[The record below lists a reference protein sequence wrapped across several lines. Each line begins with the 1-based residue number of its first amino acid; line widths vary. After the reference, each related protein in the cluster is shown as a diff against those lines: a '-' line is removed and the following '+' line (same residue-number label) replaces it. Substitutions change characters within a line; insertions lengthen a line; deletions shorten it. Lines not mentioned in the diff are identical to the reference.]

1 MRCAAPRS
9 NSKRGKPM
17 PKNPAFIEELR
28 HRELLS
34 DEVINR
40 ILKTHKQD
48 TYAVFRHLIAE
59 GVLTKNDAAALWADS
74 LNVSWVDLSSSFFQT
89 ELLEK
94 LPRDFAKKNEVILV
108 YRLGEMV
115 TAAMSDPT
123 NVDLVVEIQKIT
135 GERISP
141 VFSLREEI
149 DAAIEV
155 QYHSA
160 DELKKV
166 LESINMDE
174 FSLMGEEL
182 SAGDLK
188 RAAGNAGIHD
198 FADRLLMLAVKE
210 HASDI
215 HIEPSEAFG
224 RVRFRK
230 DGMLSEKLRLSREVY
245 TPFISHLKVRANM
258 DIAERRKPQ
267 DGRIALQLGES
278 NIDFRISTIP
288 TIYGE
293 KMVLRVLGSAASSRV
308 ASLDAIDLSTTMYA
322 GIMRLIKSPN
332 GIFFITGPTGS
343 GKSTTLFAA
352 LKEINRPEVN
362 IMTVEDPVEYRL
374 PGLNQ
379 IQVNREAGLTF
390 TSILRSALRQDPNVL
405 LVGEIRDAETA
416 QIAAEAALTGHLVL
430 ATLHTNNA
438 VQAATRLIE
447 VGVEPFA
454 VSAAFL
460 GAMAQ
465 RLARRLCDSCKEAY
479 DAPREML
486 ARHFTNFEPHL
497 PVKLYRAKGCRDCG
511 QTGYSGRVGVFE
523 LMVVDSHLRELVAQN
538 HSLAEITAAAESA
551 GYLPMR
557 YDAMKKML
565 RGLTTLE
572 EVERL
577 TAAAE

>member
-1 MRCAAPRS
+1 
-9 NSKRGKPM
+9 M
-17 PKNPAFIEELR
+17 PKNPAFVEELR
-28 HRELLS
+28 NRRLLA

-40 ILKTHKQD
+40 ILKTYKQD

-59 GVLTKNDAAALWADS
+59 GILSKNDASILWADT
-74 LNVSWVDLSSSFFQT
+74 LNVSWIDLTSSFFQT

-94 LPRDFAKKNEVILV
+94 LPRDFAKKNEAILV
-108 YRLGEMV
+108 YRLGGMI

-123 NVDLVVEIQKIT
+123 NTDLVVEMQKIT

-141 VFSLREEI
+141 VFALREEI

-155 QYHSA
+155 QYHTT
-160 DELKKV
+160 DELKK
-166 LESINMDE
+166 LLDSINMEE

-182 SAGDLK
+182 SASDLK

-210 HASDI
+210 RASDI
-215 HIEPSEAFG
+215 HIEPSEIYG
-224 RVRFRK
+224 RVRFRR
-230 DGMLSEKLRLSREVY
+230 DGMLSEKLRLTKEVY

-267 DGRIALQLGES
+267 DGRITLKLGES
-278 NIDFRISTIP
+278 NIDFRISAIP

-293 KMVLRVLGSAASSRV
+293 KMVLRVLGSAASARV
-308 ASLDAIDLSTTMYA
+308 ASLDAIDLSAAMHA
-322 GIMRLIKSPN
+322 RIMRLIQSPN

-390 TSILRSALRQDPNVL
+390 ASILRSALRQDPNVL

-438 VQAATRLIE
+438 VQAVTRLIE
-447 VGVEPFA
+447 VGVEPFT

-479 DAPREML
+479 EAPPEML
-486 ARHFTNFEPHL
+486 ARYFTNFEPHL
-497 PVKLYRAKGCRDCG
+497 PVKLYHAKGCRDCG
-511 QTGYSGRVGVFE
+511 QTGYSGRVGIFE
-523 LMVVDSHLRELVAQN
+523 LMVADAHIRELVAQN
-538 HSLAEITAAAESA
+538 QSLAEIAAAAESA

-557 YDAMKKML
+557 YDALKKML

-577 TAAAE
+577 TAATE